1 MTYLIEVKRIS
12 CVCVGVWGFFS
23 PFLVFDILCAV
34 TIICT
39 FLISK
44 FRKKINITVFLPH
57 FQYT

>member
-12 CVCVGVWGFFS
+12 CVCVGVWVFFP

>member
-12 CVCVGVWGFFS
+12 WVCGVFFS

>member
-12 CVCVGVWGFFS
+12 CVCGCVGFFS

>member
-12 CVCVGVWGFFS
+12 CVGVWVFFS